1 MKIRFV
7 HHLLA
12 AALLACAV
20 SASAAETIKIRL
32 AVDEDPIVP
41 RLAQSLG
48 YFAKEGVEI
57 VPVKVE
63 DFAAEDYLFQ
73 QPLVEGKI
81 DAVYHWFN
89 HAVFGARHGFPI
101 KAVMMFN
108 DAPGMKVMVANRVRG
123 EIRSARDFAGKRVAE
138 GAGYGTKS
146 TVNGWMTLKAGLPP
160 HAYTPVMLQKEGR
173 EEAVLK
179 GLADGAVDVMTFEE
193 PISSNILATGLATTL
208 YDLSSGDAT
217 TRVLGARFPAQSLLM
232 APRYVDAHREA
243 VQHLVNA
250 LVRAM
255 RFVNTHT
262 AEEIAAKLP
271 ADWFAEKDRAA
282 EVKWIRDTLP
292 TYAQGNYALPA
303 DAVKLAVGINL
314 ASDFD
319 ASVEGQWRATGDKS
333 KVRAPDLYDNRFVTK
348 AMAAIR

>member
-1 MKIRFV
+1 MSIRFV
-7 HHLLA
+7 QRLLVTA
-12 AALLACAV
+12 VLACA
-20 SASAAETIKIRL
+20 ATTAAAESFKIRL

-48 YFAKEGVEI
+48 YFAQEGVEI

-63 DFAAEDYLFQ
+63 DFAAEDYLLQ

-89 HAVFGARHGFPI
+89 HTVFGARHGYPV

-108 DAPGMKVMVANRVRG
+108 DAPGMKVMVANRVQGDIRG
-123 EIRSARDFAGKRVAE
+123 ARDFAGKRVAE

-146 TVNGWMTLKAGLPP
+146 TVNGWMILKAGLPP

-173 EEAVLK
+173 EKAVLD
-179 GLADGAVDVMTFEE
+179 GLAAGAVDVMTFEE

-208 YDLSSGDAT
+208 YDLSSGEAT
-217 TRVLGARFPAQSLLM
+217 ARVLGARFPAQSLLM
-232 APRYVDAHREA
+232 APRYIDTHPDA

-255 RFVNTHT
+255 RFVNTHS

-271 ADWFAEKDRAA
+271 ADYFAEKDRAA
-282 EVKWIRDTLP
+282 EVKLIRDTLP
-292 TYAQGNYALPA
+292 TFARGNYALPA
-303 DAVKLAVGINL
+303 DAVKLAVDINL

-319 ASVEGQWRATGDKS
+319 RSVEGQWRATGDKS
-333 KVRAPDLYDNRFVTK
+333 KVRAQQLYDNRFVTK
-348 AMAAIR
+348 AMTAIR